1 MASNSILPENDLQ
14 EEVEELFLKHI
25 ARSLSVQ
32 TEQTGKDLDNII
44 SDNMKR
50 AEEIQALKQSRKGY
64 PSKQELEN
72 DTKLLTFYTGFECFT
87 VLMAMFE
94 FVAEGLHHSG
104 HHKLTKFDCFL
115 LTIMV
120 KLEPL

>member
-50 AEEIQALKQSRKGY
+50 AEEIQALK
-64 PSKQELEN
+64 
-72 DTKLLTFYTGFECFT
+72 
-87 VLMAMFE
+87 
-94 FVAEGLHHSG
+94 
-104 HHKLTKFDCFL
+104 
-115 LTIMV
+115 
-120 KLEPL
+120 